1 MKVILM
7 RDIPLHKAYIYL
19 TIERNIPRPDIKKY
33 LEDGECKDKIVT
45 ESVKNYFR
53 NIGIYDHDGNLT
65 HYGKSVKENGLVKQ
79 REQGKYLVWYTKQ
92 DPFFEDKIFYFKRFG
107 PKKEYNGGLVRLG
120 LILLKKG
127 TIIWQRRIP
136 KRTKKTGFP

>member
-19 TIERNIPRPDIKKY
+19 TIERNVTRPDIKKY

-45 ESVKNYFR
+45 ERVKNYFR

-92 DPFFEDKIFYFKRFG
+92 DPFLKIKYFTSSVLGRK
-107 PKKEYNGGLVRLG
+107 NTTGGLVRLG